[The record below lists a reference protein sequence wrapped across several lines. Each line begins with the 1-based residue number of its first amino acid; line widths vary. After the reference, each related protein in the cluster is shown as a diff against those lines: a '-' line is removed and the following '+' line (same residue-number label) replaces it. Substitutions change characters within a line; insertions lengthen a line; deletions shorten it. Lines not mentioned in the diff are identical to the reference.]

1 MEQIRR
7 NRTEKKKEETR
18 KRIVSIAIELFN
30 RQGFDRTTVEQI
42 AEEADVARGT
52 IFNHFPV
59 KEAIVHAYVQTA
71 LRDTGSEA
79 INKLARLPDIRSRLT
94 VLLRHSLQWFEQNLR
109 ADVLEKYMVYMM
121 QRAFETLKD
130 QALRSGF
137 NNILIP
143 VLGEG
148 QSAGEIR
155 RDIPAEELANHL
167 EWLSASMI
175 ILWLACPEKSAAEI
189 IDREI
194 DLFLSGAAGGS
205 AQNK

>member
-1 MEQIRR
+1 MEPVKR

-42 AEEADVARGT
+42 ADKADVARGT
-52 IFNHFPV
+52 VFNHFPV
-59 KEAIVHAYVQTA
+59 KEAIVHEYVQTA

-79 INKLARLPDIRSRLT
+79 IEKLALLPGTRSRLT
-94 VLLRHSLQWFEQNLR
+94 VLLRHSLQWFGQNLHEE
-109 ADVLEKYMVYMM
+109 VIEKYMVYMM

-130 QALRSGF
+130 QTLRSGF

-143 VLGEG
+143 VLREG

-167 EWLSASMI
+167 EWLSASII

-189 IDREI
+189 IDREL
-194 DLFLSGAAGGS
+194 DLFLSGASGGAAS
-205 AQNK
+205 R